1 MTHEDREFFGLLAM
15 ILGPLFIFAG
25 WLSVVGQYGPV
36 LMVVGA
42 LQLAAA
48 LHDFVS
54 PIGLLIGGRAA
65 GRHEL
70 ADGPANRRPVGRVA
84 LHRSH
89 PEIGVEHANAHI

>member
-1 MTHEDREFFGLLAM
+1 
-15 ILGPLFIFAG
+15 
-25 WLSVVGQYGPV
+25 
-36 LMVVGA
+36 

-89 PEIGVEHANAHI
+89 PEIVSNTPTRTSDSPDIGTYCRVALWASPSASSDK